1 MTFDAVDC
9 VTKASS
15 ICYGSQ
21 KISLLS
27 ILSRNN
33 GQDITFCTLSKSK
46 MSYPLARDAKVTKC
60 YLCNQFFAKF

>member
-15 ICYGSQ
+15 ICYSLQ

-27 ILSRNN
+27 ILSLNN
-33 GQDITFCTLSKSK
+33 GQDITFRTLF
-46 MSYPLARDAKVTKC
+46 YPLARDAKVTKC